1 LFSIDSDKAYFSISA
16 NKHFRGWIIVARF
29 VKQKPSTFSKNKSLV
44 CSIITNIAAKDFD
57 KIQLCNIGLQI

>member
-1 LFSIDSDKAYFSISA
+1 VTKHISA

-44 CSIITNIAAKDFD
+44 FSIIKNIAAKDFD
-57 KIQLCNIGLQI
+57 KFSYVISVYKFEFSALFL